1 MIQLLFQK
9 SKVSTLQLQSS
20 LGGASMMNDDAI
32 LTEENDYKSRRRRNW
47 THEVVKFQSL
57 SCHRLVFAAKSVIP
71 VF

>member
-32 LTEENDYKSRRRRNW
+32 LTEENDSKSR
-47 THEVVKFQSL
+47 
-57 SCHRLVFAAKSVIP
+57 
-71 VF
+71 